1 MPRDSSTYGH
11 SSPRRRRRA
20 VVNDK
25 AHSSSSR
32 TYSEKL
38 NSVLA
43 STGGSIVRSEKA
55 HSSSSRTFSEVV
67 DWLLESTGGSIVRS
81 EKAHSSSSRTFSE
94 VVDSLLES
102 TGGSILRSEK
112 PVSHRHTVS
121 LLLASQVSNS
131 TSNRLA
137 STGGISSYNYER
149 RVSSAIRSEIAYSI
163 SQYVSNQ
170 QLLDLMIRSVESRN
184 YSLYATRPSQRYY

>member
-67 DWLLESTGGSIVRS
+67 D
-81 EKAHSSSSRTFSE
+81 
-94 VVDSLLES
+94 SLLES

-112 PVSHRHTVS
+112 PY
-121 LLLASQVSNS
+121 
-131 TSNRLA
+131 A
-137 STGGISSYNYER
+137 STPTSVLVSCLGRGFSFTRLTIYNWFNYQFGYPQGFTQTYGVFAFGIPSLQLHLKPFSIHR
-149 RVSSAIRSEIAYSI
+149 RH
-163 SQYVSNQ
+163 
-170 QLLDLMIRSVESRN
+170 L
-184 YSLYATRPSQRYY
+184 